1 MTALIIIGAGGF
13 GLEVAAYAE
22 DLAKQAHSLTIRG
35 FLDDTKAVGA
45 FHAGYP
51 ILGGTATAVDPTA
64 HYIIALGHPHH
75 RLTLT
80 EKFAARGVRW
90 ARLVHPLAYV
100 AATAKIGNG
109 CIIAPFAFIGP
120 ETVLHDQVLVN
131 VHATVGHE
139 AQIGT
144 STVLSPYAN
153 INGAAQL
160 GDGVFVGSN
169 ATIVNG
175 ATIGARSKISAGA
188 VVYNDIPADVRALGN
203 PARFGVL

>member
-1 MTALIIIGAGGF
+1 MTTLIIIGAGGF
-13 GLEVAAYAE
+13 GFEVAAYAE
-22 DLAKQAHSLTIRG
+22 DIAKHDHSLTIKG
-35 FLDDTKAVGA
+35 FLDDTKPVGA

-51 ILGGTATAVDPTA
+51 ILGGTTTAIDPAA
-64 HYIIALGHPHH
+64 HYIIALGQPHH
-75 RLTLT
+75 RQTLT

-100 AATAKIGNG
+100 AATAKIGQG
-109 CIIAPFAFIGP
+109 GIVAPFAFIGP

-139 AQIGT
+139 AQIGAFA
-144 STVLSPYAN
+144 VLSPYAN
-153 INGAAQL
+153 INGAARL

-175 ATIGARSKISAGA
+175 ATIGTRSKISAGA
-188 VVYNDIPADVRALGN
+188 VVYSDIPAGVRALGN
-203 PARFGVL
+203 PARYGAL

>member
-1 MTALIIIGAGGF
+1 MTTLIIIGAGGF

-22 DLAKQAHSLTIRG
+22 DVAKHDQTLTVKG
-35 FLDDTKAVGA
+35 FLDDTKVVGT

-51 ILGGTATAVDPTA
+51 ILGGMTTVIDPTA
-64 HYIIALGHPHH
+64 HYIIALGHPQH
-75 RLTLT
+75 RQTLT
-80 EKFAARGVRW
+80 EKFVARGVRW

-100 AATAKIGNG
+100 ASTAKIGG
-109 CIIAPFAFIGP
+109 GSIVAPFAFIGP
-120 ETVLHDQVLVN
+120 EVVLHDHVLVN

-139 AQIGT
+139 ARVG
-144 STVLSPYAN
+144 SYAVLSPYAN
-153 INGAAQL
+153 INGAARL

-203 PARFGVL
+203 PARFGAL